1 MLTHPLADDDY
12 HLVQD
17 YLATKITF
25 LLAKN
30 SGSDEWEHE
39 IRTQELTVGHEWG
52 QRNAFLFDF
61 TLARFICALT
71 ITSPEV
77 TPTTPGVGQ
86 NDRFV
91 GDFCDVVTH
100 HTLSAEAMWRD
111 HNGDSR
117 GVEAGTCLPSTMAL
131 LMRLLRVAPRS
142 NLRAAV
148 QHLPAEHA
156 HEGDAGPTRA

>member
-30 SGSDEWEHE
+30 SDHDEWEHE

-61 TLARFICALT
+61 TLARFLRALT
-71 ITSPEV
+71 MASPEA

-100 HTLSAEAMWRD
+100 HPLAAEAMWRD

-117 GVEAGTCLPSTMAL
+117 GAETGARLPSTMAL
-131 LMRLLRVAPRS
+131 LMRLLRVAPAS
-142 NLRAAV
+142 DLRAAV
-148 QHLPAEHA
+148 QHLPAELA
-156 HEGDAGPTRA
+156 REGGARPTRA

>member
-17 YLATKITF
+17 YLATKMTF

-61 TLARFICALT
+61 TLARFLGALT

-86 NDRFV
+86 NDCFV
-91 GDFCDVVTH
+91 GDFCDVVSRH
-100 HTLSAEAMWRD
+100 PLSAEAMWRD
-111 HNGDSR
+111 HNGDSPGGETGMR
-117 GVEAGTCLPSTMAL
+117 LPSTMAL

-148 QHLPAEHA
+148 QHLPAELAREGGARPIHA
-156 HEGDAGPTRA
+156 